1 MTQRAFVGRVVTVL
15 GLVAV
20 ASMIVWVV
28 RQTTEI
34 LILLLV
40 SAILAS
46 GFAPLVECIERCRL
60 PRGGGVPRGVA
71 IGVLYL
77 GLFAAIGIVLSAIIV
92 PAANEGRGFVQHL
105 PQTLSAVQSW
115 VADIQA
121 RYPRL
126 PNFAAMIGQL
136 PEQTM
141 NLSRYGASAASVAFS
156 FIGWIGAMITVL
168 VFTFYMLLEHATIK
182 QAFLSL
188 LPPAER
194 RRGAT
199 VLARIGTKFGGWF
212 RGQFLLSFTIAV
224 VVSIALLL
232 IGMPYPFL
240 LGIIAG
246 LGELVPMVGLWI
258 GATVAVLV
266 GLSQPL
272 WRLIATIVF
281 YLVIMNVEPH
291 WLVPRIM
298 SRAVGLSP
306 LFTITALL
314 VGIKLL
320 GITGGLLA
328 VPVAA
333 ALQVIA
339 AEIVAEI
346 QGDGEDGAA
355 ETRRPRHA
363 SRA

>member
-1 MTQRAFVGRVVTVL
+1 MTQRAFVGRVVTALVL
-15 GLVAV
+15 VGIAG
-20 ASMIVWVV
+20 AIVWVV

-46 GFAPLVECIERCRL
+46 GFAPVVEWIERWPL
-60 PRGGGVPRGVA
+60 PRGARFSRGVA
-71 IGVLYL
+71 IFIVYL
-77 GLFAAIGIVLSAIIV
+77 GLFAAVGIILTAIIV
-92 PAANEGRGFVQHL
+92 PAANEGRAFVQRL
-105 PQTLSAVQSW
+105 PQTLSAVQRL
-115 VADIQA
+115 VADLQA
-121 RYPRL
+121 RYPWL
-126 PNFAAMIGQL
+126 PNFSDAITQL
-136 PEQTM
+136 PQQMTS
-141 NLSRYGASAASVAFS
+141 LGRYGASAATVAFS
-156 FIGWIGAMITVL
+156 FLGGIASTITVL
-168 VFTFYMLLEHATIK
+168 VFTFYMLLQHAIIK
-182 QAFLSL
+182 DAFLSL

-194 RRGAT
+194 ARGAL

-212 RGQFLLSFTIAV
+212 RGQFLLSFTIAMT
-224 VVSIALLL
+224 VSIALLL

-258 GATVAVLV
+258 GASIAVLV
-266 GLSQPL
+266 GLSQPA
-272 WRLIATIVF
+272 WRLFATIGF
-281 YLVIMNVEPH
+281 YVVIMNIEPH

-306 LFTITALL
+306 LFTIVALL

-333 ALQVIA
+333 ALQVIVAEIA
-339 AEIVAEI
+339 AEI
-346 QGDGEDGAA
+346 QPD
-355 ETRRPRHA
+355 H
-363 SRA
+363 

>member
-1 MTQRAFVGRVVTVL
+1 VTQRAFVGRVATVL
-15 GLVAV
+15 VLIAV
-20 ASMIVWVV
+20 AWAIFWVV

-46 GFAPLVECIERCRL
+46 GFGPLVESIEACPL
-60 PRGGGVPRGVA
+60 PRGLRASRGVA

-77 GLFAAIGIVLSAIIV
+77 GLFALVGVILTAIIV
-92 PAANEGRGFVQHL
+92 PAVNEGRLFVQHL
-105 PQTLSAVQSW
+105 PQEVSAVEKW
-115 VADIQA
+115 LAGFQA
-121 RYPRL
+121 RYPWL
-126 PNFAAMIGQL
+126 PDFSAATSQL
-136 PEQTM
+136 PQQLTA
-141 NLSRYGASAASVAFS
+141 LSRYGPNAAVVAFS
-156 FIGWIGAMITVL
+156 FLNGITAMITVL
-168 VFTFYMLLEHATIK
+168 VFTFYMLLEHAAIK
-182 QAFLSL
+182 NAFLSL

-194 RRGAT
+194 PRGAL

-224 VVSIALLL
+224 TVSIGLAI

-258 GATVAVLV
+258 GATVAILV
-266 GLSQPL
+266 GLSQPA

-281 YLVIMNVEPH
+281 YIVIMNVEPH
-291 WLVPRIM
+291 FLVPRIM

-306 LFTITALL
+306 LLTLTALL
-314 VGIKLL
+314 AGIKLL
-320 GITGGLLA
+320 GIVGGLLA

-333 ALQVIA
+333 ALQVIVAEIA
-339 AEIVAEI
+339 AEIQI
-346 QGDGEDGAA
+346 D
-355 ETRRPRHA
+355 H
-363 SRA
+363 

>member
-15 GLVAV
+15 VLVAV
-20 ASMIVWVV
+20 AWTIVWVA
-28 RQTTEI
+28 RQTTEVM
-34 LILLLV
+34 LLLLV

-46 GFAPLVECIERCRL
+46 GFAPLVEHIERCPL
-60 PRGGGVPRGVA
+60 PRGVRVSRGVA
-71 IGVLYL
+71 IGVLYG
-77 GLFAAIGIVLSAIIV
+77 GLFAVIGIILSAIIV

-105 PQTLSAVQSW
+105 PQELSAVQNW

-121 RYPRL
+121 RYPWL
-126 PNFAAMIGQL
+126 PNFAAVISQV
-136 PEQTM
+136 PQQTV
-141 NLSRYGASAASVAFS
+141 NLSQYGASAASVAFS
-156 FIGWIGAMITVL
+156 FLGGIGAMITVL

-182 QAFLSL
+182 QAFLSM
-188 LPPAER
+188 LPAAER
-194 RRGAT
+194 RRGAL

-212 RGQFLLSFTIAV
+212 RGQCLLSFTIAV
-224 VVSIALLL
+224 TVSIALLL
-232 IGMPYPFL
+232 LGMPYPFL

-258 GATVAVLV
+258 GASVAVLV
-266 GLSQPL
+266 GLSQPA
-272 WRLIATIVF
+272 WRLFATIAF
-281 YLVIMNVEPH
+281 YVVIMNIEPH

-314 VGIKLL
+314 VGFRLL

-333 ALQVIA
+333 ALQVIVAEIA
-339 AEIVAEI
+339 AEI
-346 QGDGEDGAA
+346 QPDD
-355 ETRRPRHA
+355 
-363 SRA
+363 

>member
-15 GLVAV
+15 VLIGIAW
-20 ASMIVWVV
+20 MIVWVV

-46 GFAPLVECIERCRL
+46 GFAPLVEWIERWPL
-60 PRGGGVPRGVA
+60 PRGARFSRGVA
-71 IGVLYL
+71 IFIVYL
-77 GLFAAIGIVLSAIIV
+77 GLFAAIGIILSAILV
-92 PAANEGRGFVQHL
+92 PAAAEGRVFVQHL
-105 PQTLSAVQSW
+105 PQELSA
-115 VADIQA
+115 IQAWLLELEA
-121 RYPRL
+121 RYPWLPDFSGQISRL
-126 PNFAAMIGQL
+126 PQQMTGL
-136 PEQTM
+136 G
-141 NLSRYGASAASVAFS
+141 RYGASAASVAFS
-156 FIGWIGAMITVL
+156 FLGGLTSAITVL
-168 VFTFYMLLEHATIK
+168 VFTFYMLLEHAIIK
-182 QAFLSL
+182 QAFLSM

-194 RRGAT
+194 RRGAL
-199 VLARIGTKFGGWF
+199 VLDRIGTKFGGWF

-224 VVSIALLL
+224 TVSIALLA

-258 GATVAVLV
+258 GASVAVLV
-266 GLSQPL
+266 GLSQPA
-272 WRLIATIVF
+272 WRLFATIAF

-306 LFTITALL
+306 LFTIIALL

-320 GITGGLLA
+320 GIVGGLLA

-333 ALQVIA
+333 ALQVMVAEVA
-339 AEIVAEI
+339 AEI
-346 QGDGEDGAA
+346 Q
-355 ETRRPRHA
+355 TNH
-363 SRA
+363 